1 MIANIPIRRVEN
13 EPFITGFDSM
23 KMATT
28 FPKTP
33 SRETIDKNTPS
44 MINVNILVYFI
55 FLQFRFLQFVN

>member
-13 EPFITGFDSM
+13 DPFITGFDSI

-33 SRETIDKNTPS
+33 SSETIDKNTPS
-44 MINVNILVYFI
+44 MMNVNILVFI
-55 FLQFRFLQFVN
+55 CFAIPFFTIC